1 MGKGLSR
8 RVRDLKPS
16 PTLAVNAKAKAMRAQ
31 GVDLVNLSAGEPD
44 FDTPEFI
51 KKAAGEAIDQGFT
64 RYTPVPGI
72 PELREAIV
80 RKIEADYGLKY
91 SPEGV
96 TVTSGGKQAIFNAAM
111 ALIDEG
117 DEVIIL
123 SPYWVSYPPIVEI
136 CGGRP
141 VVVPTSEEKGFEPS
155 FSAVAEAIGPKTK
168 MIIINSPSNPTGVIL
183 SPEFLKAVAELAL
196 KHDFYILSDDIYDL
210 IRFDGR
216 SPFNVVSLEPRVMD
230 RTLVVN
236 GVSKTYSMT
245 GWRLGWLVGPED
257 LIRPAARIQSQ
268 STSNAC
274 SISQKAALA
283 ALTGPQDSLKEM
295 VEVFRRRR
303 DLMIRL
309 LLEIP
314 GVSCVLPQ
322 GSFYM
327 FPNFSA
333 YYGRRWQDRTIS
345 GSLDMA
351 DYLLEEARVACVPG
365 IAFGEDSCIRLS
377 FATSEEEI
385 EKGISRIKEALA
397 KLS

>member
-1 MGKGLSR
+1 MKKGLSR

-16 PTLAVNAKAKAMRAQ
+16 PTLAVNAKAKALRAK

-51 KKAAGEAIDQGFT
+51 KEAACKAIEEGFT

-72 PELREAIV
+72 PELREAIAQ
-80 RKIEADYGLKY
+80 KIKAHYGLSY
-91 SPEGV
+91 TPDSV
-96 TVTSGGKQAIFNAAM
+96 LVTSGGKQAIFNAVA
-111 ALIDEG
+111 ALVEEE

-141 VVVPTSEEKGFEPS
+141 VVVNTSEEKGFEPS
-155 FSAVAEAIGPKTK
+155 LSAVAEAVSPRTK
-168 MIIINSPSNPTGVIL
+168 MIIINSPSNPTGVVL
-183 SPEFLKAVAELAL
+183 SPEFLKGVAHLAL
-196 KHDFYILSDDIYDL
+196 EHDFYILTDDIYDL

-216 SPFNVVSLEPRVMD
+216 APFNVVSLEPKVMD
-230 RTLVVN
+230 RTLIVN
-236 GVSKTYSMT
+236 GVSKTYAMT
-245 GWRLGWLVGPED
+245 GWRLGWLVGPEE
-257 LIRPAARIQSQ
+257 LVKAASRIQSQ

-283 ALTGPQDSLKEM
+283 ALLGPQDSLKEM
-295 VEVFRRRR
+295 VKVFRRRR
-303 DLMIRL
+303 DLMVSL

-314 GVSCVLPQ
+314 EISCLVPM

-333 YYGRRWQDRTIS
+333 YYGRQAGGQVID
-345 GSLDMA
+345 GSLAMA

-365 IAFGEDSCIRLS
+365 VAFGEDTCIRLS

-385 EKGISRIKEALA
+385 EKGITRIKEALA